1 MEEPGKL
8 QSMGSLEL
16 DTTKRLYFHFSLSCI
31 GEGNGN
37 PLQCS
42 CLENPRDGEAWWA
55 AIYGVAQSWT
65 RLKRLNNSSS
75 MLCQWNMPYT
85 KLNILHTIK
94 IILPWTF
101 CAKQIIK
108 IQSIK
113 SIRKIHKSKFAYLS
127 MIYQVDKINKYQTL
141 YILSI
146 YSWKFNYTHHM

>member
-1 MEEPGKL
+1 
-8 QSMGSLEL
+8 
-16 DTTKRLYFHFSLSCI
+16 
-31 GEGNGN
+31 
-37 PLQCS
+37 
-42 CLENPRDGEAWWA
+42 
-55 AIYGVAQSWT
+55 
-65 RLKRLNNSSS
+65 

-85 KLNILHTIK
+85 KFNILYAIK

-113 SIRKIHKSKFAYLS
+113 SIRKIHKNKFAYLS

-146 YSWKFNYTHHM
+146 YSWKFNYTTICKGKKKKKTLPLKIKKCKYSKQYDFFSRCIKSNCCRLVTKSYLTLCNTVGYSPPGSSVHRISQARILD